1 MFIRREVLML
11 KFKNILYAI
20 DLDSKNIS
28 SLEKA
33 LELAKFLNCPIHVLY
48 VNDIEAGYRH
58 PTDREDAVALRV
70 KEVISEPMLE
80 NLDIIYA
87 VSKGNTAEEV
97 VEYARNNN
105 IDLIIVGHKHR
116 GKLYSSVFDS
126 TDVNIIDIALLPV
139 LVIPET

>member
-1 MFIRREVLML
+1 ML
-11 KFKNILYAI
+11 NFKNILYAI

-28 SLEKA
+28 SLGKA
-33 LELAKFLNCPIHVLY
+33 LEFAQLLNCSVHVLY

-70 KEVISEPMLE
+70 KEVIPESMLE

-87 VSKGNTAEEV
+87 VAKGNAAEEV
-97 VEYARNNN
+97 VNYAKENN

-126 TDVNIIDIALLPV
+126 TDVNIIDTASLPV
-139 LVIPET
+139 LIFPEQ

>member
-1 MFIRREVLML
+1 MFNL
-11 KFKNILYAI
+11 KNILYAI

-28 SLEKA
+28 SLGQA
-33 LELAKFLNCPIHVLY
+33 LEVAKFLNCPIHILY
-48 VNDIEAGYRH
+48 VNDIGAGYRH

-70 KEVISEPMLE
+70 KEVIPESMLE

-97 VEYARNNN
+97 VKYAQENK

-116 GKLYSSVFDS
+116 GTLYSSVFDS
-126 TDVNIIDIALLPV
+126 TDVNIVDTAMLPV
-139 LVIPET
+139 LVIPEK